1 VLEDEPRWGLS
12 LEETEDYD
20 VVWLS
25 NPGYPPDDRRTLY
38 TLQKISEQGK
48 GYVLQGDDMT
58 WFYCDQGFS
67 MTPLTGLVHEANG
80 TTFCGR
86 RIDNNDTE
94 RRYWVT
100 LGASGH
106 AVTAGLEGTELYYG
120 DDIDTSHLAGQ
131 GEEQLAGAV
140 GVEQAGGAV
149 YCDTEVPVIVVRDP
163 SAP

>member
-1 VLEDEPRWGLS
+1 
-12 LEETEDYD
+12 
-20 VVWLS
+20 
-25 NPGYPPDDRRTLY
+25 
-38 TLQKISEQGK
+38 
-48 GYVLQGDDMT
+48 MT

-80 TTFCGR
+80 TTFCGK

-149 YCDTEVPVIVVRDP
+149 YCDTEVPVSVVRDP